1 MSKIDLKEYFESVD
15 RGDYQREN
23 FDDFLKK
30 VSFSYKIP
38 SIHIAGSNGKGTTA
52 NYLANIYRAHGLNV
66 GLFTSPYL
74 DNVNEMI
81 SINGQNITDE
91 EMISA
96 IEENEKLFKKF
107 SLSAFEIQTY
117 IALKYFN
124 KKGVDL
130 AIIEC
135 GMGGEI
141 DATNIFNPILSIITS
156 ISLEHTSFLGRSLC
170 EIAYQ
175 KAGVIKDEIPVITG
189 MLDDE
194 AINTI
199 VEVAKERN
207 SQVIVS
213 VEPAKVV
220 YDNYGYSFAYSIY
233 KDLRINSSAT
243 YSLKDACIALEAVI
257 KLMNTYPVSEEEI
270 REGLAKTYMP
280 VRMEVLR
287 EKPLIIVDG
296 SHNPEGVQNMVKS
309 LQNVAQNRD
318 IHILFACFR
327 DKNVER
333 MLAYLGEYSRD
344 IVLTTFP
351 HKRARTMEDYFL
363 YLDDHS
369 FNENPEEA
377 LKELIEKYPD
387 DVILI
392 VGSLAFAA
400 YMKNV
405 INRG

>member
-1 MSKIDLKEYFESVD
+1 MSDFNLKDYFESMD

-30 VSFSYKIP
+30 VSFSYNVP

-81 SINGQNITDE
+81 NVNGQNITDE
-91 EMISA
+91 EFIAA
-96 IEENEKLFKKF
+96 IKENEKMFNKY
-107 SLSAFEIQTY
+107 SLSAFEIQTF
-117 IALKYFN
+117 IALNYFK

-175 KAGVIKDEIPVITG
+175 KAGVIKDEIPVVTG
-189 MLDDE
+189 ILDDE
-194 AINTI
+194 AIKTI

-220 YDNYGYSFAYSIY
+220 YDNYGYTFAYSTY
-233 KDLRINSSAT
+233 TDLRINSSAA
-243 YSLKDACIALEAVI
+243 YSLKDACIALEAII
-257 KLMNTYPVSEEEI
+257 KLLGTYPVSEEEI
-270 REGLAKTYMP
+270 RFL
-280 VRMEVLR
+280 VR
-287 EKPLIIVDG
+287 
-296 SHNPEGVQNMVKS
+296 S
-309 LQNVAQNRD
+309 LS
-318 IHILFACFR
+318 LLW
-327 DKNVER
+327 
-333 MLAYLGEYSRD
+333 M
-344 IVLTTFP
+344 VLTTQKACKIWLNPCKTSLKVAKF
-351 HKRARTMEDYFL
+351 TF
-363 YLDDHS
+363 YLRVL
-369 FNENPEEA
+369 E
-377 LKELIEKYPD
+377 IR
-387 DVILI
+387 IL
-392 VGSLAFAA
+392 
-400 YMKNV
+400 
-405 INRG
+405 RGC

>member
-1 MSKIDLKEYFESVD
+1 MSDINLKEYFESVD

-30 VSFSYKIP
+30 VSFSYSVP

-52 NYLANIYRAHGLNV
+52 TYLANIYRAHGMKV

-81 SINGQNITDE
+81 NINGENISDE
-91 EMISA
+91 ELIAA
-96 IEENEKLFKKF
+96 IKENEKLFDKYG
-107 SLSAFEIQTY
+107 LSAFEIQTY
-117 IALKYFN
+117 IALNYFKN
-124 KKGVDL
+124 KGVDL

-175 KAGVIKDEIPVITG
+175 KAGVIKDEIPVVTG
-189 MLDDE
+189 ILDDE

-199 VEVAKERN
+199 VEVAKEKQ

-220 YDNYGYSFAYSIY
+220 YSDHGYTFAYSTY
-233 KDLRINSSAT
+233 TDLRINSSAT
-243 YSLKDACIALEAVI
+243 YSLKDACIALEAII
-257 KLMNTYPVSEEEI
+257 KLLDRYPVSEEEI
-270 REGLAKTYMP
+270 REGLARTYMP
-280 VRMEVLR
+280 VRMEILS

-296 SHNPEGVQNMVKS
+296 SHNPEGVQNMVNS
-309 LQNVAQNRD
+309 LQNVVENRE
-318 IHILFACFR
+318 IHVLFACFK

-333 MLAYLGEYSRD
+333 MLAYLGEYSKD
-344 IVLTTFP
+344 MVLTTFP
-351 HKRARTMEDYFL
+351 HKRARTMDDYFL

-369 FNENPEEA
+369 YNEDPVAA
-377 LKELIEKYPD
+377 LNELKEKYPED
-387 DVILI
+387 AILI

-400 YMKNV
+400 YMKNM
-405 INRG
+405 IKRG

>member
-1 MSKIDLKEYFESVD
+1 MSIDLKEYFSSLD

-30 VSFSYKIP
+30 VSFSYNVP
-38 SIHIAGSNGKGTTA
+38 SIHIAGTNGKGTTA
-52 NYLANIYRAHGLNV
+52 NYLANIYRSYGLKV

-74 DNVNEMI
+74 NNVNEMMN
-81 SINGQNITDE
+81 INGVDITDE
-91 EMISA
+91 EIISY
-96 IEENEKLFKKF
+96 INEYGKLFEKY
-107 SLSAFEIQTY
+107 SLSEFEVQTF
-117 IALKYFN
+117 IALSYFQ
-124 KKGVDL
+124 KSGVEL

-175 KAGVIKDEIPVITG
+175 KAGVIKDNIPVVTG
-189 MLDDE
+189 ILDEE

-199 VEVAKERN
+199 VEVAKEKQ
-207 SQVIVS
+207 SQVVVS

-220 YDNYGYSFAYSIY
+220 YESHGYIFAYSVY
-233 KDLRINSSAT
+233 TNLRINSSAT
-243 YSLKDACIALEAVI
+243 YSLKDACISLEAVN
-257 KLMNTYPVSEEEI
+257 KLFDRYPVNEEQI
-270 REGLAKTYMP
+270 REGLARTYMP
-280 VRMEVLR
+280 VRMEILS

-296 SHNPEGVQNMVKS
+296 SHNPEGILNMVKS
-309 LQNVAQNRD
+309 LQNVTENRG
-318 IHILFACFR
+318 IHVLFACFK
-327 DKNVER
+327 DKNIER
-333 MLAYLGEYSRD
+333 MLAYLGEYSKD

-369 FNENPEEA
+369 FNEDPVAA
-377 LKELIEKYPD
+377 LNEFKENYPD
-387 DVILI
+387 DAILV
-392 VGSLAFAA
+392 VGSLAFAS
-400 YMKNV
+400 YMKNQ
-405 INRG
+405 IKRG